1 MVDQLRM
8 NEVIME
14 TKSSLWKLSRR
25 VLAHGAATVL
35 VAAGLIVPQA
45 AMACTS
51 FVLPTS
57 DGGMVYGRTMEF
69 GFNLK
74 SDMIAI
80 PRNYTITASGPDG
93 AAGKKWKGKYATIG
107 MNAFGI
113 VALTDGMNEK
123 GLAGGLLYFPEY
135 AKYQDPSTAKP
146 EDSLAPWDFLTWA
159 LANFST
165 VAEVKD
171 ALSTIS
177 IVDVKQKDLGFT
189 PPAHYTLHDATGA
202 SIVIEPIDGKL
213 KVYDNKLGVMTNS
226 PSFDWHMTNLRNYV
240 YLSRENP
247 KPLQILGETIQ
258 SFGQGAGMH
267 GIPGDTTPPSR
278 FVRASAYV
286 LSAKKV
292 PSGLESVRLAE
303 HIANNFDIP
312 KGWSEEQNMFEY
324 TQWTAF
330 ADMKNDVYYIKTYDD
345 QVLRSFSFKD
355 FDVDSKDILTIKFE
369 PKLDAPSLKK

>member
-14 TKSSLWKLSRR
+14 TKSSLWKSSRR

-171 ALSTIS
+171 ALSTI
-177 IVDVKQKDLGFT
+177 
-189 PPAHYTLHDATGA
+189 
-202 SIVIEPIDGKL
+202 
-213 KVYDNKLGVMTNS
+213 
-226 PSFDWHMTNLRNYV
+226 PSSM
-240 YLSRENP
+240 
-247 KPLQILGETIQ
+247 
-258 SFGQGAGMH
+258 
-267 GIPGDTTPPSR
+267 
-278 FVRASAYV
+278 
-286 LSAKKV
+286 
-292 PSGLESVRLAE
+292 
-303 HIANNFDIP
+303 
-312 KGWSEEQNMFEY
+312 
-324 TQWTAF
+324 
-330 ADMKNDVYYIKTYDD
+330 
-345 QVLRSFSFKD
+345 
-355 FDVDSKDILTIKFE
+355 
-369 PKLDAPSLKK
+369 